1 VYQDKWCAFQQS
13 EVMLPI
19 IINGTPGKSGVSMR
33 LPKDD
38 DSNTRNLHPDTGF
51 IYLKKLSDQLSE
63 INSSI
68 SNKVEGQLAAIP
80 VKNS

>member
-1 VYQDKWCAFQQS
+1 
-13 EVMLPI
+13 MLPI
-19 IINGTPGKSGVSMR
+19 IINGTPVESGVSMR

-38 DSNTRNLHPDTGF
+38 YSNARYLHPDTGL

-63 INSSI
+63 INSPI